1 MIKIFSRMSTL
12 ESEVKSYL
20 YHVQRSALIF
30 DEAIQ
35 DYLNG
40 DMARFEIRLD
50 EIGKLEN
57 EADHIR
63 RNVRHKLYA
72 HMLIPEARGDVWEL
86 LESLDKVIDVT
97 KKMIENFSFEKPE
110 IPEFIKHDFHN
121 MAEYTCKT
129 VEELVN
135 AASAYFTHITMVSDF
150 SNKVRFYENEVDKIE
165 DTIKRTVFS
174 TDKLDTLSQ
183 RIQLRYFAEK
193 MALIS
198 DLAESVCEKLSV
210 FVIKREI

>member
-1 MIKIFSRMSTL
+1 MVKFFSRMVKL
-12 ESEVKSYL
+12 EEEVKSYL

-30 DEAIQ
+30 EEAIQ
-35 DYLNG
+35 DYLKG
-40 DMARFEIRLD
+40 EIARFEVRLD

-57 EADHIR
+57 EADRIR
-63 RNVRHKLYA
+63 RTVKHKLYT

-97 KKMIENFSFEKPE
+97 KKMIENFSFEKPV
-110 IPEFIKHDFHN
+110 IPDFIKEDFLN
-121 MAEYTCKT
+121 MSEYIGKT

-135 AASAYFTHITMVSDF
+135 AATAYFSNMNMVNDF
-150 SNKVRFYENEVDKIE
+150 SNKVLFYENEVDKLE
-165 DTIKRTVFS
+165 DTIKKTVFS
-174 TDKLDTLSQ
+174 TDKLDTLSE

-198 DLAESVCEKLSV
+198 DVAESVCEKLSV